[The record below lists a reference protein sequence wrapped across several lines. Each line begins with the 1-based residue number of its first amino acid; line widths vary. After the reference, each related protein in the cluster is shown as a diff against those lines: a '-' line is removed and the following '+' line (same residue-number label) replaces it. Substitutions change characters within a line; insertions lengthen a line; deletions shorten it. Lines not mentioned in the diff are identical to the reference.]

1 MPRTAFCPGA
11 CNREFCMGWLIRK
24 HVWLPNLLEDQALAV
39 SLIDVRERIG
49 ANKPW
54 LIELWD
60 CYDAGRAIAD
70 HAHHDL
76 RQVLKRYHGP
86 PANDWLQLDDE
97 QDTYNA
103 PYRRLHFT
111 ERRSCRRSFLEV
123 ADIMDREHRAEL
135 IRGRKARPSLPEIQL
150 PTVLGPTPYLD
161 QHARRR
167 RQRTVGG
174 STLTPEELQCRLRE
188 AQGDSEAIDAPE
200 PTRIPPSQSEHIE
213 GPAAHTLI
221 RDHFLQ
227 NPDHVRQER
236 RILPHLVRQ
245 AFAAG
250 IPRDEIVEALRSESR
265 RYRKLPDRAGQF
277 VEEVLA
283 SCKRG

>member
-1 MPRTAFCPGA
+1 
-11 CNREFCMGWLIRK
+11 MGWLIRK

-76 RQVLKRYHGP
+76 RQVLKRYHGL

-97 QDTYNA
+97 QDTYNS

-111 ERRSCRRSFLEV
+111 ERRSCRRSFLED

-150 PTVLGPTPYLD
+150 PTALRPGPCLD
-161 QHARRR
+161 QYARRR
-167 RQRTVGG
+167 PQRTVGG
-174 STLTPEELQCRLRE
+174 STLTPQELECRLRE
-188 AQGDSEAIDAPE
+188 TQGDNEAIAAPE
-200 PTRIPPSQSEHIE
+200 PTRTPRSQSRRLD

-227 NPDHVRQER
+227 NPDHLRQER

-245 AFAAG
+245 AFDAG
-250 IPRDEIVEALRSESR
+250 ISSDEIAEALRSESR
-265 RYRKLPDRAGQF
+265 RYQKFPERAGQF
-277 VEEVLA
+277 VKEVLA